1 MPAHKLV
8 LDDVFEQPF
17 KLLAVHSS
25 IEEFKL
31 AFLLNKHLNLR
42 LARTRK
48 DIDFQ
53 YDDFKVLFAHY
64 VYEDQQNYCK
74 YHLVSNI
81 SRGELITT
89 TAVNS
94 LFGDGEMSERK
105 AYLLP
110 DFKRVD
116 YFLKIEDDLNEVS
129 EKKLLAEI
137 KEIPQIS
144 TAYSIESQEL
154 KFKENLIFD

>member
-1 MPAHKLV
+1 MPAHRLV

-25 IEEFKL
+25 FEEFRL

-42 LARTRK
+42 LTRTRK

-53 YDDFKVLFAHY
+53 YDALRVLFAHY
-64 VYEDQQNYCK
+64 VYEDQHNYCK

-81 SRGELITT
+81 SGGELITRT
-89 TAVNS
+89 DTNS
-94 LFGDGEMSERK
+94 LFGEEESSSRK

-110 DFKRVD
+110 ELKRVD
-116 YFLKIEDDLNEVS
+116 YFLKIEDELNEVS
-129 EKKLLAEI
+129 EKSLLAMI

-144 TAYSIESQEL
+144 TAYSIESQII